1 MNCWLLLRLLARAD
15 TRVKDMTDLNLVQ
28 DYGNDCDLD
37 HLQDIDTSN
46 GHDGVEC

>member
-1 MNCWLLLRLLARAD
+1 MSGELWVIVEVNDQPGLIHD
-15 TRVKDMTDLNLVQ
+15 HNLGH

-46 GHDGVEC
+46 GHERDEC

>member
-1 MNCWLLLRLLARAD
+1 MVIKLMIGQGWYKVQRDD
-15 TRVKDMTDLNLVQ
+15 TDHNLGH